1 MDMGEAQQAV
11 RDHLL
16 RREDP
21 GTSRAFAVADP
32 ATISFRKSRSFPS
45 CLLHAVTYVG
55 GLGIEVAAV
64 IRTRP
69 DGDRSWLVHS
79 MGGGGTD
86 GPSPPRPWFNFAGG
100 FSAHEFAAGGEVVGR
115 GSDDAQVVR
124 FTFANGVTAED
135 TLDDGIGLFFAPDHV
150 VPPARVEIFDER
162 GATLAD
168 YGEFKGMTALG

>member
-1 MDMGEAQQAV
+1 
-11 RDHLL
+11 
-16 RREDP
+16 
-21 GTSRAFAVADP
+21 VADP

-45 CLLHAVTYVG
+45 CQLHAVTYVG
-55 GLGIEVAAV
+55 GFGIEMAAV

-69 DGDRSWLVHS
+69 DGDGSWLVHS

-115 GSDDAQVVR
+115 GSDDAQGVR

-135 TLDDGIGLFFAPDHV
+135 TLDDHIALLFAHDHV
-150 VPPARVEIFDER
+150 VPPARVEIFGER
-162 GATLAD
+162 GITLAGYD
-168 YGEFKGMTALG
+168 EFDGCSALG